1 MKGIKSCKENYDKY
15 FNKIDINKN
24 KTIAFKEFVRFSDN
38 VNEVEI
44 IPLLEKELQSRG
56 LV

>member
-15 FNKIDINKN
+15 FNKIDTNKN
-24 KTIAFKEFVRFSDN
+24 KTIAFKEFVRFSDG
-38 VNEVEI
+38 VNEIEI
-44 IPLLEKELQSRG
+44 IPLIEKELHERG